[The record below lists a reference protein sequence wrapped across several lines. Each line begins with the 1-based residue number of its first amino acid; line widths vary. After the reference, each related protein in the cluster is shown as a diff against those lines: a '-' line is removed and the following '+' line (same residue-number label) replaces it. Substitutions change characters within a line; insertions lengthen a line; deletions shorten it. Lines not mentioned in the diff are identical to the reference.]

1 MKIEVIQKKNID
13 SFNFFQSIS
22 KMSHKNEKSF
32 SSSSILI
39 VSSLLDSIQFIKSM
53 RALSLI
59 LLLLYTLLGFLR
71 FIHFHSILQVVLS
84 YRDIEE
90 MSIFPAVVDDPS
102 NINAIREK
110 SKRTKMQ
117 DSYVINVWGN
127 RIYSLVISLWSL
139 HQQPLQLPMQT
150 LLMVTSCTLS
160 RS

>member
-1 MKIEVIQKKNID
+1 MDTVYSHEKGVLINQAISIHKQERKKNID
-13 SFNFFQSIS
+13 FFNFFYSIS
-22 KMSHKNEKSF
+22 KMSHEKSHF
-32 SSSSILI
+32 SSLSILI
-39 VSSLLDSIQFIKSM
+39 VFSLFDSIQFIKSM

-110 SKRTKMQ
+110 FKRTKMQ

-127 RIYSLVISLWSL
+127 RIYSLGISLWSL
-139 HQQPLQLPMQT
+139 HQ
-150 LLMVTSCTLS
+150 
-160 RS
+160 

>member
-1 MKIEVIQKKNID
+1 
-13 SFNFFQSIS
+13 
-22 KMSHKNEKSF
+22 
-32 SSSSILI
+32 
-39 VSSLLDSIQFIKSM
+39 M

-127 RIYSLVISLWSL
+127 RIYSLGISLWSL
-139 HQQPLQLPMQT
+139 HQ
-150 LLMVTSCTLS
+150 
-160 RS
+160 

>member
-1 MKIEVIQKKNID
+1 MDTVYSYEKGVLINQAISIHKQERKKNID
-13 SFNFFQSIS
+13 FFNFFQSIS
-22 KMSHKNEKSF
+22 KMSHKKKSHF
-32 SSSSILI
+32 SSLSILI
-39 VSSLLDSIQFIKSM
+39 VFSLFDSIQFIKSM

-59 LLLLYTLLGFLR
+59 LLLLYTLLRFLR

-127 RIYSLVISLWSL
+127 RIYSLVISL
-139 HQQPLQLPMQT
+139 
-150 LLMVTSCTLS
+150 
-160 RS
+160 